1 MLLQKI
7 KSQVGFGIVES
18 MLAALILLFVLSSGF
33 LLLNSVLVNTTLENK
48 KDEIAT
54 LIDERVSVY
63 RLTGVFDDTK
73 TKDGIEFIKTVV
85 LEKQND
91 AKPEEKPE
99 AVNRFKAFSVA
110 DIRKMVEK
118 ADKKAKKAADNN
130 VDIVYK
136 VVNIA
141 TIDDQLGVADRVKVI
156 EREVKQNDSQE
167 Q

>member
-7 KSQVGFGIVES
+7 KSQAGFGIVES
-18 MLAALILLFVLSSGF
+18 MLAALILLFVLSLGF
-33 LLLNSVLVNTTLENK
+33 LLLNSVLVNIALENK

-54 LIDERVSVY
+54 ILDERVSVY

-141 TIDDQLGVADRVKVI
+141 AIDDQLGVADRVKVI

>member
-1 MLLQKI
+1 M
-7 KSQVGFGIVES
+7 
-18 MLAALILLFVLSSGF
+18 
-33 LLLNSVLVNTTLENK
+33 
-48 KDEIAT
+48 
-54 LIDERVSVY
+54 
-63 RLTGVFDDTK
+63 
-73 TKDGIEFIKTVV
+73 

-91 AKPEEKPE
+91 AKPEEKPK

-136 VVNIA
+136 IVNIVI
-141 TIDDQLGVADRVKVI
+141 IDDQLGVADRVKVI

>member
-1 MLLQKI
+1 M
-7 KSQVGFGIVES
+7 
-18 MLAALILLFVLSSGF
+18 
-33 LLLNSVLVNTTLENK
+33 
-48 KDEIAT
+48 
-54 LIDERVSVY
+54 
-63 RLTGVFDDTK
+63 
-73 TKDGIEFIKTVV
+73 

-91 AKPEEKPE
+91 AKPEEKLK

-118 ADKKAKKAADNN
+118 ADKKAKKDADNN

-136 VVNIA
+136 IVNIV